1 MNHANRLRSLACKY
15 STLSSFLRFRMFG
28 QVIPAV
34 SMTFNECYGALFSLS
49 NDKCCRNDSERIL
62 QGKKAKKKSE
72 THTAPLGEKKRNSG
86 RKKNGLEKCTLTK
99 RHTQNPGGFWEFV
112 DIGFF
117 TGTPHISWYLPTEM
131 TINQWH
137 ETCGEHSPIL
147 PCLIII
153 SIICFKSAT
162 VVRLLIFPLS
172 SFFMSS

>member
-1 MNHANRLRSLACKY
+1 MLIVWEAWRANTVPFLPFCVSECLVRWFQLCLWRLMNATAPFFHCQMINVAGTTAREFSKEKRRKKSLNTH
-15 STLSSFLRFRMFG
+15 ST
-28 QVIPAV
+28 
-34 SMTFNECYGALFSLS
+34 TW
-49 NDKCCRNDSERIL
+49 
-62 QGKKAKKKSE
+62 GKKR
-72 THTAPLGEKKRNSG
+72 RNSG